1 MLDEARVWE
10 ALAAKWAQFAQTQQ
24 ELTEGQAFLAQG
36 LARLLTLS
44 LAAVNR
50 ELADVAHPGARPTHD
65 LDIFAGLVV
74 PFAHR
79 WRNHQEAPTWARETL
94 EGTTTFAVDGSQIAP
109 SKDISLPIGLMQIAW
124 FENPH
129 SSNGRYVKNTVVEIL
144 AGDEL
149 RLLEPINPGFAD
161 ELINRR
167 RFLGE
172 LDALARY
179 MESQADAPPPK
190 PICLYDGSLIVSFIR
205 HLHPANQ
212 RQYIEAVER
221 LAAVSERTRIPVA
234 AFVDGSLVRDLVTL
248 LQRFS
253 GLTRSPLS
261 DAAFLRPRMTWGERS
276 QVFICAR
283 DDGVEQDYY
292 ERFCFAYLKT
302 TTDNPPARIEFP
314 RWVYDAGEHERLLD
328 AIRAECVVGLGYPY
342 AIETA
347 DDAAVFAQE
356 DRERFYALLQRF
368 AAQNDT
374 ELRFSRKATSKRQ
387 RR

>member
-10 ALAAKWAQFAQTQQ
+10 ALAAKWAQFAQTRQ

-50 ELADVAHPGARPTHD
+50 ELAGVARPGARPTHD
-65 LDIFAGLVV
+65 LDIFTGLVV
-74 PFAHR
+74 PFAYR
-79 WRNHQEAPTWARETL
+79 WRNHQEARAWARETL

-109 SKDISLPIGLMQIAW
+109 SKDISLPIGLVQIAW

-129 SSNGRYVKNTVVEIL
+129 RSDGRYVKDTAVDLL

-172 LDALARY
+172 LDALVRY
-179 MESQADAPPPK
+179 MESQAAAPPPK
-190 PICLYDGSLIVSFIR
+190 PICLYDGSLIVSFIQ
-205 HLHPANQ
+205 HLHPASQ

-221 LAAVSERTRIPVA
+221 LSAVSERTRIPVV
-234 AFVDGSLVRDLVTL
+234 AFVDGSFARDLVTL
-248 LQRFS
+248 LQRLS
-253 GLTRSPLS
+253 GLARSPLS

-302 TTDNPPARIEFP
+302 TADNPPARIEFP

-347 DDAAVFAQE
+347 DAAAVLAQE

-374 ELRFSRKATSKRQ
+374 ELRFSRKATSKR
-387 RR
+387 RRR

>member
-1 MLDEARVWE
+1 MINEPRIWA
-10 ALAAKWAQFAQTQQ
+10 ALAAKWEQLAQTQR
-24 ELTEGQAFLAQG
+24 LVDEGRVALEGA
-36 LARLLTLS
+36 LSRLLSLS
-44 LAAVNR
+44 RTAVQR
-50 ELADVAHPGARPTHD
+50 QLTGVDRPGAYPTHD

-79 WRNHQEAPTWARETL
+79 WQNHQEARQWARETL
-94 EGTTTFAVDGSQIAP
+94 EGTATFAADGSQITP
-109 SKDISLPIGLMQIAW
+109 SKDISLPIGLVQIGW
-124 FENPH
+124 FENRH
-129 SSNGRYVKNTVVEIL
+129 TSDGRYVKDAAVEIL

-149 RLLEPINPGFAD
+149 RLFEPINPGFAD

-172 LDALARY
+172 LDALVGY
-179 MESQADAPPPK
+179 MESQVAAPPPK
-190 PICLYDGSLIVSFIR
+190 PICLYDGSLIVSFIQ
-205 HLHPANQ
+205 HLHPASQ
-212 RQYIEAVER
+212 RQYIEGVER

-234 AFVDGSLVRDLVTL
+234 AFVDGSFARDLVTL

-253 GLTRSPLS
+253 GLARSPLS
-261 DAAFLRPRMTWGERS
+261 DAAFLRPRMTWGDRS

-302 TTDNPPARIEFP
+302 TADNPPARVEFP
-314 RWVYDAGEHERLLD
+314 RWVYDAGEHERMLD

-347 DDAAVFAQE
+347 DAVAVLTQE
-356 DRERFYALLQRF
+356 DRDRFYALLQRF

-374 ELRFSRKATSKRQ
+374 PLRFSRKAVSKR
-387 RR
+387 RRR